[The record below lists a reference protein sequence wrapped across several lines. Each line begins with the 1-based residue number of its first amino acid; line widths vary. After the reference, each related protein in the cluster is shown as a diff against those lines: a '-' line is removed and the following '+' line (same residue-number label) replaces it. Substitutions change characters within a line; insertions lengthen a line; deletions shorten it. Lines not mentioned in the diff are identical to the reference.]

1 MGWRL
6 HLRCL
11 CSKRA
16 CVLHVFWKSSHPVLL
31 LWHWQQSGF
40 PDFLRQTSRVNM
52 GRYGS
57 KFDKNSRKKWTVD
70 VYPQKSENDW
80 DIVCGSLCE
89 KILQFDPDTH
99 LPTWVCRLKIGYW
112 RHFPVKA
119 ATLGSTPE
127 NGTPKWTDSVPVP
140 LYLGVKT
147 MISLVNCSLNHSTQK
162 RKKPWHVFSSC
173 KKTEFVR
180 SCPKETQMTV
190 LFLGDS
196 TQTPHVVLWF
206 VTMDD

>member
-1 MGWRL
+1 LYHRSPALGTVNCMGWRL

-112 RHFPVKA
+112 
-119 ATLGSTPE
+119 S
-127 NGTPKWTDSVPVP
+127 
-140 LYLGVKT
+140 
-147 MISLVNCSLNHSTQK
+147 ISLLKLPLLDQ
-162 RKKPWHVFSSC
+162 P
-173 KKTEFVR
+173 
-180 SCPKETQMTV
+180 PKMGLQNEQIQYLSPYTW
-190 LFLGDS
+190 GS
-196 TQTPHVVLWF
+196 RRWF
-206 VTMDD
+206 RL